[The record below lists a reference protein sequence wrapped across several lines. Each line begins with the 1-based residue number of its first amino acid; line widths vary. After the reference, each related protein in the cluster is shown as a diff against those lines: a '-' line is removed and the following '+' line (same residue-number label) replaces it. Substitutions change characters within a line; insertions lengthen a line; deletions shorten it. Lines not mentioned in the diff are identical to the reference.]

1 MNRNCA
7 GEGVAERRGEGSG
20 SGMEPRSLP
29 HVFEHASNLKTPA
42 REVFEFHLQPKNIAR
57 VNPPWIKVLSL
68 EGPDRLIPGAT
79 LNLKVSSFGFPQ
91 SWEVRVV
98 GVEDF
103 SGTPAKAS
111 ILDEA
116 VRGPF
121 PFWRHLHEF
130 WQAPD
135 GTTGLVDRI
144 EFLPPGGA
152 AGVLLVPGIRLMLKK
167 MFAVRHEATR
177 RIFERES

>member
-1 MNRNCA
+1 MQKVRIPQ
-7 GEGVAERRGEGSG
+7 VY
-20 SGMEPRSLP
+20 
-29 HVFEHASNLKTPA
+29 EHATNIKTGA
-42 REVFEFHLQPKNIAR
+42 RGVFEFHLEPKNIAR
-57 VNPPWIKVLSL
+57 VNPPWVKVLSL
-68 EGPDRLIPGAT
+68 EGPERLTPGAA
-79 LNLKVSSFGFPQ
+79 LKLKAASFGVPQ
-91 SWEVRVV
+91 AWEVKVV
-98 GVEDF
+98 AVENF
-103 SGTPAKAS
+103 SGTPAKAF

-152 AGVLLVPGIRLMLKK
+152 GGALLVPGIKLMLKK
-167 MFAVRHEATR
+167 MFEARHEATK
-177 RIFERES
+177 RIFEKA